1 MAVPKKRTSKSK
13 KQHRNKVWRKKAN
26 SDARKALSYV
36 TSYSSLRE
44 FFFGEKDEVKIIG
57 PSPNIPR
64 DLLNLPRDLLMG
76 KKPKGFSSYLSKG
89 TDEEDPQNNE

>member
-44 FFFGEKDEVKIIG
+44 FFFGEKDEVIIG

-76 KKPKGFSSYLSKG
+76 KKPKGFSSSLSRG
-89 TDEEDPQNNE
+89 RNEEDPKNNE

>member
-44 FFFGEKDEVKIIG
+44 FFFGEKDGMIITG
-57 PSPNIPR
+57 PRPNIPR
-64 DLLNLPRDLLMG
+64 ELLMG
-76 KKPKGFSSYLSKG
+76 KKPKGFLPPLV
-89 TDEEDPQNNE
+89 DEEDPENNE

>member
-36 TSYSSLRE
+36 TSYSFLRE
-44 FFFGEKDEVKIIG
+44 FFFGEKDGMIITG
-57 PSPNIPR
+57 PRPNIPR
-64 DLLNLPRDLLMG
+64 ELLMG
-76 KKPKGFSSYLSKG
+76 KKPKGFLPPLV
-89 TDEEDPQNNE
+89 DEEDSENNE

>member
-44 FFFGEKDEVKIIG
+44 FFFGEKDEVIIG

-76 KKPKGFSSYLSKG
+76 KKPKGFSSYLSRG
-89 TDEEDPQNNE
+89 RDEEDPKNNE